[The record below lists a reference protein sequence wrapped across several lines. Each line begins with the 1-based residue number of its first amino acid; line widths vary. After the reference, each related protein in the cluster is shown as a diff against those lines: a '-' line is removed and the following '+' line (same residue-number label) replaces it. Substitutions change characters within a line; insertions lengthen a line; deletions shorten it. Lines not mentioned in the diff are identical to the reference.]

1 MPLENKW
8 RCRVRRFL
16 LLLLL
21 AVFAWTGSGC
31 SGEGTKGTQGL
42 TVALYPYI
50 PRLEQFKE
58 VIESAWKEVHPESTI
73 TWAGDW
79 DGGYYQDPD
88 SRFDIYVYDACFLDY
103 FRGQNWLY
111 PIPEDRVPDRLDF
124 FQFVLDGV
132 LREGHFDSVP
142 QLLCT
147 NILFYEA
154 NDPGLGRARTLSE
167 VTEAIGTCTF
177 YDRRPQDRT
186 GAMVNF
192 SESQAIAFNYVQSE
206 QERTATFPIRYP
218 WSREDVNLESVS
230 CLKKIIASS
239 SLENVLYDSD
249 ELYVRAEWFGQGS
262 GRAYVGFTES
272 LSRVTPAVAGTLALK
287 RMPWADNPDGIQ
299 TPLFYSDLIAVHPAT
314 LVRGTTGLA
323 MELVRI
329 MSSSRVLTDCIGP
342 YQRQRP
348 QYLMPARISVFE
360 VLADEWP
367 LYGKIEDMVRSVDPI
382 LMNLGPDIRDW
393 LRRMPGVLEQMTF
406 TDLPCYCDHET
417 GPIWDDEQAQE
428 SCPQV
433 CADYNGWNGRWTTPR
448 PDGMSTCGCNEP
460 CGQ

>member
-1 MPLENKW
+1 M
-8 RCRVRRFL
+8 RRLL

-21 AVFAWTGSGC
+21 AAFAWTGSGC
-31 SGEGTKGTQGL
+31 SGSGDSTTRSPGL
-42 TVALYPYI
+42 TVALYPYV
-50 PRLEQFKE
+50 PRLGQFRQ

-73 TWAGDW
+73 TWAEDW

-88 SRFDIYVYDACFLDY
+88 PRFDVYVYDACFLDY
-103 FRGQNWLY
+103 FRRQNWLY
-111 PIPEDRVPDRLDF
+111 PIPEDRVPDIPDF
-124 FQFVLDGV
+124 FQFLLDEVVQG
-132 LREGHFDSVP
+132 GYFDSVP

-147 NILFYEA
+147 NILCYEA

-177 YDRRPQDRT
+177 YGRRPQDRT

-192 SESQAIAFNYVQSE
+192 SENQAIAFAYIQSE
-206 QERTATFPIRYP
+206 QERTATFPIQYP
-218 WSREDVNLESVS
+218 WSREEVNLEGVF
-230 CLKKIIASS
+230 CLKKIISSS
-239 SLENVLYDSD
+239 SLENALYDSH
-249 ELYVRAEWFGQGS
+249 EPYVRAEWFGQGS
-262 GRAYVGFTES
+262 GRAHVGFTES

-287 RMPWADNPDGIQ
+287 RMPYADNPDGIQ

-342 YQRQRP
+342 FQEEEP

-360 VLADEWP
+360 VLAAQWP
-367 LYGKIEDMVRSVDPI
+367 LYGKIEEMVRSVDPI

-393 LRRMPGVLEQMTF
+393 LRSMPDVMKEMALSS
-406 TDLPCYCDHET
+406 LPCYCDHET
-417 GPIWDDEQAQE
+417 GPIRDDEQAQE
-428 SCPQV
+428 SCPRV
-433 CADYNGWNGRWTTPR
+433 CTDYNGWNGQWTTPR
-448 PDGMSTCGCNEP
+448 PDGMSTCGCNEL
-460 CGQ
+460 CGP